1 MTMHK
6 MVNLMAVA
14 SAMGFGD
21 CWQRASDAV
30 FGGPQCGITPNTH
43 LDRMR
48 RKERARELTRKREN
62 EIKAMKER
70 GK

>member
-1 MTMHK
+1 MHK
-6 MVNLMAVA
+6 MGSLMAA
-14 SAMGFGD
+14 AAAIGIGD

-30 FGGPQCGITPNTH
+30 FGGPQCGITSNTH

-48 RKERARELTRKREN
+48 RKERARELTRKREA